1 MFFSKNDST
10 VPCFHRISG
19 TWCQI
24 GHEDLSDSTF
34 GWILT
39 AEFHP
44 YPKMVGIV
52 GNATNWLNVSW
63 HAMIK
68 GRHILIFVRAASP
81 HKCCF
86 YLVFF
91 TIFWRNLQFFG
102 EILMATGSSY
112 ALSRVSS
119 PRVSSVLWHFCE
131 HPPKVCANPVDTPNG
146 EKQTHTYIYIYLR
159 IYIHINIWYYT
170 FFHHEWT
177 FFFDIFPSFFS
188 PKKIWSLKSC
198 GSGSSSVVW
207 SHSGWL
213 WGGHRVWGAE
223 PRGAGFIRWLFG
235 PQIWIVYNGKLI
247 VGPWKWA
254 I

>member
-1 MFFSKNDST
+1 
-10 VPCFHRISG
+10 
-19 TWCQI
+19 
-24 GHEDLSDSTF
+24 
-34 GWILT
+34 
-39 AEFHP
+39 
-44 YPKMVGIV
+44 
-52 GNATNWLNVSW
+52 
-63 HAMIK
+63 MIK

-146 EKQTHTYIYIYLR
+146 EKQTHTYIYIYM
-159 IYIHINIWYYT
+159 YVYT
-170 FFHHEWT
+170 YTLIFDIIPFFTMNER

-198 GSGSSSVVW
+198 GSGSSSVV
-207 SHSGWL
+207 
-213 WGGHRVWGAE
+213 
-223 PRGAGFIRWLFG
+223 
-235 PQIWIVYNGKLI
+235 
-247 VGPWKWA
+247 
-254 I
+254 